1 MSVVLVGGNDR
12 MVTRYKNIC
21 KDYDCKA
28 KVFIK
33 MPADF
38 ERKLGTPDLVI
49 VFTNT
54 VSHKTREWLM
64 TSLPVT
70 QKKLLKPYI
79 VLLISSTLFLYS
91 LTKLSGEIGHAY
103 GAYLR
108 TKVISS

>member
-54 VSHKTREWLM
+54 VSHKM
-64 TSLPVT
+64 VSCVN
-70 QKKLLKPYI
+70 QKADKHKFDVEKIHSASVSALKT
-79 VLLISSTLFLYS
+79 VLSKYCT
-91 LTKLSGEIGHAY
+91 AR
-103 GAYLR
+103 A
-108 TKVISS
+108 